1 MKKLIILNVVLAF
14 SLMMGLAYATYQEQ
28 ILNGGLENWTAGAPD
43 NWDLTNWNGD
53 DGSVNSSPDYTIA
66 IETANLN
73 TDTAGTKALV
83 QTRNSSDYTF
93 RYFLTSN
100 VIPTLTTGATASFVG
115 YVKGNDT
122 RCYMAT
128 SADAGVTW
136 LMAPSFGN
144 PIGGVTN
151 PPIDSWVKLTAS
163 IGGLDDAATLHRLTF
178 HSFSAGQHWV
188 DDVSL
193 MGNDTTVPPLGV
205 GSITPDVKLLLSGTN
220 TLTAVPTGGT
230 GTYNSVKFDIGN
242 DGSDEATDTTAPYE
256 YIWDTNAS
264 EAGYGAVQVKVT
276 VTDSSLATGSTIFTY
291 TIDNRNGGRVELAT
305 TNPDFEDWD
314 TGTPSLPIGWVDNQL
329 AASAGNA
336 VVAQDVGYDAT
347 GKSLE
352 ITFTNFDNANRYT
365 LRYVGKQ
372 NDSGVYTNHQVTYW
386 GKGAPSALQ
395 YWKSTDGTT
404 WENANIVAAS
414 AGTPDWTLGIG
425 DVAPVVASNTG
436 EWTTLTTI
444 NLQMSEWYDHL
455 SWKATPPAMP
465 TPTPKPLSVRGKWD
479 IYE

>member
-1 MKKLIILNVVLAF
+1 MKKLIILNVMLVLF
-14 SLMMGLAYATYQEQ
+14 LMIGAANATIQEQ
-28 ILNGGLENWTAGAPD
+28 ILNGGLENWTGGVP
-43 NWDLTNWNGD
+43 NSWDMTNWNGN
-53 DGSVNSSPDYTIA
+53 DGSVNGGITYTIA

-73 TDTAGTKALV
+73 PDTAGTKALV
-83 QTRNSSDYTF
+83 QDRTASGSDYTF

-100 VIPTLTTGATASFVG
+100 VIPTLATGATATFVG
-115 YVKGNDT
+115 YIKGNDT

-128 SADAGVTW
+128 SADSGVTW

-151 PPIDSWVKLTAS
+151 PANDSWSKLTAS
-163 IGGLDDAATLHRLTF
+163 IGGLDDALTQHRITF
-178 HSFSAGQHWV
+178 HSFGAYMHWV

-193 MGNDTTVPPLGV
+193 IGNDTTVPPLGAE
-205 GSITPDVKLLLSGTN
+205 SITPDVKLLLSGTY

-242 DGSDEATDTTAPYE
+242 NGSYEMTDPSAPYE
-256 YIWDTNAS
+256 YVWNTNATQA
-264 EAGYGAVQVKVT
+264 EYGTVQVKIL

-291 TIDNRNGGRVELAT
+291 TVDNRNGGRVELAT
-305 TNPDFEDWD
+305 VNPDFENWD
-314 TGTPSLPIGWVDNQL
+314 TGTPSLPLGWVDNQL

-336 VVAQDVGYDAT
+336 IVAQDVGYDAT

-352 ITFTNFDNANRYT
+352 ITFTAFDNANRYT

-372 NDSGVYTNHQVTYW
+372 NDVGVYTNHQVTYW
-386 GKGAPSALQ
+386 GKGSPSALM
-395 YWKSTDGTT
+395 YWKSVDGVT

-414 AGTPDWTLGIG
+414 AGTPGWTLGTG
-425 DVAPVVASNTG
+425 DVAPTIASNIG
-436 EWTTLTTI
+436 EWTTFTTM

-455 SWKATPPAMP
+455 SWKATPPFILIP
-465 TPTPKPLSVRGKWD
+465 TAASGAWRL
-479 IYE
+479 YQ